1 MAVRRLTLLFCIL
14 GAASC
19 NFDLTKNLR
28 HYETLHS
35 SQFSHSIV
43 KRGATLST
51 HKYNQIKEVEF
62 KALGKDF
69 KLILS
74 PTKGLLSPTF
84 RAVELDDE
92 EEKERFIPIDR
103 ESFYDGRVFG

>member
-1 MAVRRLTLLFCIL
+1 MLSPILEQAVRKLSLIFFIL
-14 GAASC
+14 GVASS

-28 HYETLHS
+28 YYETLHR
-35 SQFSHSIV
+35 SQLSHSVV

-84 RAVELDDE
+84 RAVEVDDE
-92 EEKERFIPIDR
+92 EE
-103 ESFYDGRVFG
+103 

>member
-1 MAVRRLTLLFCIL
+1 MVVLKLSLIFCIL
-14 GAASC
+14 GAASS

-28 HYETLHS
+28 HYETLHR
-35 SQFSHSIV
+35 SQLSHSIV

-74 PTKGLLSPTF
+74 RL
-84 RAVELDDE
+84 
-92 EEKERFIPIDR
+92 
-103 ESFYDGRVFG
+103 